1 MLFCGNKPPFGA
13 FHDHRRFPFLTL
25 RWPRPARGHHR
36 YPIRRVE
43 RICGGYTFPKIDTDE
58 GTTTAANGSAPN
70 MKRTPRHSPAAWVS
84 HPQRSHGELCL
95 HLHFPHPPKLGGLPP
110 ALRLSFAHGER
121 PHLAGE
127 WRSTYC
133 RAHAGAVKKGYKRT
147 AASLSPPHSTL
158 RSLS

>member
-58 GTTTAANGSAPN
+58 GTTIRRDPII
-70 MKRTPRHSPAAWVS
+70 
-84 HPQRSHGELCL
+84 
-95 HLHFPHPPKLGGLPP
+95 
-110 ALRLSFAHGER
+110 
-121 PHLAGE
+121 LADQ
-127 WRSTYC
+127 
-133 RAHAGAVKKGYKRT
+133 AGMP
-147 AASLSPPHSTL
+147 S
-158 RSLS
+158 